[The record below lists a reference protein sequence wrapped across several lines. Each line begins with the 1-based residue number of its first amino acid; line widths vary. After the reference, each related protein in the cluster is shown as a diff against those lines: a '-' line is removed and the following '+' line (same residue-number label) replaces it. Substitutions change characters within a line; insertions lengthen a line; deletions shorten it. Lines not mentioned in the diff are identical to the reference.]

1 MEAAPKRWSRRGG
14 TRGALIPAVLLGLLL
29 LAGLAVSGR
38 GVPFENR
45 LVFHPKRELVG
56 TPAERGIPFVE
67 VWFGPDASLHG
78 WFIAGGRAVTVLWLH
93 GNGGNISHR
102 LDLLER
108 LYRSLGASFLLFDYH
123 GYGRSGGSPS
133 EETMY
138 ADARAAAAYLR
149 SRPDTADDR
158 IVYFGKSLGTAVAVQ
173 LAIEEPPDRL
183 VLQSGFT
190 SIQDVASWRV
200 PVLPLGA
207 LLHTRFPTI
216 ERVDRVRAPILVI
229 HGDRDAV
236 VPLAHGRLLYEAAA
250 APRCLLIIEGA
261 GHDDVALIG
270 GRRYLELLREFTGPR
285 LPSSSSCRAERFRP

>member
-1 MEAAPKRWSRRGG
+1 MEAPPKRWFRWDG
-14 TRGALIPAVLLGLLL
+14 TRAVLIRAVVLGLLL

-45 LVFHPKRELVG
+45 LFFHPKRELVG
-56 TPAERGIPFVE
+56 TPAERGIPFAE
-67 VWFGPDASLHG
+67 VWFGPDATLHG
-78 WFIAGGRAVTVLWLH
+78 WFIPGRRAVTVLWLH
-93 GNGGNISHR
+93 GNWGNISHR

-108 LYRSLGASFLLFDYH
+108 LYQSLGASFFLFDYH
-123 GYGRSGGSPS
+123 GYGRSGGAES

-138 ADARAAAAYLR
+138 ADARAALAYLR

-173 LAIEEPPDRL
+173 LAVEEPPDRL

-190 SIQDVASWRV
+190 SIQDVASGRV

-216 ERVDRVRAPILVI
+216 ERVDRVRTPILVI

-250 APRCLLIIEGA
+250 EPKCLLIIEGA
-261 GHDDVALIG
+261 GHDDVAAIG

-285 LPSSSSCRAERFRP
+285 RPSSSSCRTERVRA